1 MREEEEGK
9 EEAES
14 DKFDGLIQMV
24 LRDLG
29 DDGGKKNCVPE
40 SRKHQGHC
48 GVSDYIVM
56 VFLNI
61 VLPVCPVLSNSHNAM
76 GLVTISSNYFNNDMQ

>member
-9 EEAES
+9 EEEES

-29 DDGGKKNCVPE
+29 DDGRKNE
-40 SRKHQGHC
+40 GLLL
-48 GVSDYIVM
+48 VSLKVENIKVIVGA
-56 VFLNI
+56 LI
-61 VLPVCPVLSNSHNAM
+61 TL
-76 GLVTISSNYFNNDMQ
+76 